1 MSCPLRI
8 PYITAWELKLRS
20 CMPFVPLAEKNDQIK
35 RILNAERIQHWNFL
49 PLSLVVFQC
58 FEPIIS
64 AVLYNYNWYT
74 TCSNLT
80 RNESMMNMHVLFAT
94 AVCCDCPMNLR
105 QCVCF
110 GASINCNTGQVACLE
125 VYECSLA
132 RLLLSFEFATCRCFL
147 LAGMFSET
155 FPSQLAH
162 VLPRTYSMISCV
174 GWCLYIFFVVLLHAE
189 GVTTSTILRM
199 ETGLLYTRVDTG
211 SSLLCFYRDTNRL
224 KPGMC
229 DSANLSSWVPCFWW
243 WSMTNHGN
251 FLSSMTHIIRMI
263 YCNMMI
269 WYDMIWYDMTHD
281 STPSYVTSFVLFK
294 VSTEGEMVH
303 DGRFLALDA
312 KKSETTSLK
321 NHNVE

>member
-20 CMPFVPLAEKNDQIK
+20 CMPFVPLAEKNEQIK

-64 AVLYNYNWYT
+64 AVLYNYNWYI
-74 TCSNLT
+74 TCSILT

-94 AVCCDCPMNLR
+94 AVCCEWLPHESKAVCLLWCFNQLQHRSSGMPWGLWMLFGTIIAVVWLCNMSMFPFSRYVFRNLP
-105 QCVCF
+105 F
-110 GASINCNTGQVACLE
+110 PAC
-125 VYECSLA
+125 
-132 RLLLSFEFATCRCFL
+132 TCAAKNIQYVIF
-147 LAGMFSET
+147 
-155 FPSQLAH
+155 
-162 VLPRTYSMISCV
+162 ISCV

-211 SSLLCFYRDTNRL
+211 SSLLCFYRETNRL

-243 WSMTNHGN
+243 WNMTNHGN

-263 YCNMMI
+263 
-269 WYDMIWYDMTHD
+269 
-281 STPSYVTSFVLFK
+281 
-294 VSTEGEMVH
+294 
-303 DGRFLALDA
+303 
-312 KKSETTSLK
+312 
-321 NHNVE
+321 